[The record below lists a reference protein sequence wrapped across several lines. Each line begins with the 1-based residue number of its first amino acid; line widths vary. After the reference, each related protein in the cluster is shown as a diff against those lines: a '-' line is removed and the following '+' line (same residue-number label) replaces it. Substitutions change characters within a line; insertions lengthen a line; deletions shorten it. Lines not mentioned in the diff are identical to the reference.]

1 MNYNCNFIN
10 LNIIFNTWKTTK
22 SIHVVGAKGP
32 FFAIYTPPLHHV
44 TIFYLKKGQSP
55 PQGNEPFFDPFS
67 GTKRHV
73 TVWTNQRVSTKNLTP
88 PFRPYF
94 FISIGFCCILNTFI
108 YEDFLLFLVLIHK
121 YHRQFTNL
129 G

>member
-44 TIFYLKKGQSP
+44 TILYLKKGQRL

-94 FISIGFCCILNTFI
+94 FISIGLEKFLDKILKIVFSP
-108 YEDFLLFLVLIHK
+108 
-121 YHRQFTNL
+121 